1 MKRAQII
8 EYAVFLAIL
17 TFLHYAE
24 ARLGARAFALAFYF
38 AAIYNRRNVLI
49 LSPIFLVSSAI
60 VSPTLD
66 SLIISACPV
75 ALALI
80 LLFVLYKARVK
91 MRLSVMAAACA
102 LATLPRAFLE
112 THTPGEAV
120 ATAAGIVVTLAMF
133 FVFVSAGYLVLVK
146 RFRFPLTRGEVAS
159 LAACAAV
166 TGLGMGYA
174 RVGEFGFYYVVAV
187 YALFVAASAGRGAV
201 LFSGAALAAGVA
213 VSGGAEA
220 AVYTALYA
228 LTTSLFPADYAY
240 FGGVAGIALSAVMM
254 LTGVTEAHYLSL
266 VMPAAA
272 TVFAIATP
280 KKFKSY
286 VHSLATTDGAYSVTR
301 TVINRNRNA
310 LMVKLARLSEG
321 LSEMSGILA
330 DDSRV
335 DSLPNSS
342 EIAKE
347 VSERCCTDC
356 LNAKECRT
364 ALGGSSTEAVIGELT
379 ASAVYSGKASILDA
393 SPFLSSRCRK
403 LHGVI
408 AVTNEILSREKHAAE
423 LRAGA
428 DESRGLL
435 RDQLSSLAEILA
447 SLASEIGEPLVYD
460 HPKEKRL
467 KEELNRRLIS
477 ARDVYIY
484 GDDDLCMSVKE
495 EDAERAALAETV
507 NAVMERKM
515 CLADKTPTVNGL
527 INLTYEPMP
536 RYRVAYGDRVVAAG
550 GDGCGDKENV
560 VRLSRGKVM
569 IVLSDG
575 MGHDAPAARNSRYAV
590 SLIESFYKAGFE
602 HRTVLR
608 SVGGLLALRGKEEFN
623 AVDIAVI
630 DTFTGEVDI
639 IKQGARESFIVRKGE
654 VEVVE
659 CGSLPLGIVLGAE
672 PVTYSTRLQPGE
684 FLVMVTDGV
693 ADAIGREGLTE
704 LLSGLD
710 TVNPD
715 DVAEAVI
722 TDFTRLQG
730 DNPERDDGSVIAAR
744 IF

>member
-1 MKRAQII
+1 MKRAQIL

-17 TFLHYAE
+17 VFLHYAE
-24 ARLGARAFALAFYF
+24 ARLGVRAFALAFYF
-38 AAIYNRRNVLI
+38 AAVYNRRNVLI

-60 VSPTLD
+60 VSPTLA

-80 LLFVLYKARVK
+80 LLFVLYKARIK
-91 MRLSVMAAACA
+91 MRLGIMAAACA

-112 THTPGEAV
+112 TGSAREAV
-120 ATAAGIVVTLAMF
+120 VTAAGIAATLVMF
-133 FVFVSAGYLVLVK
+133 FVFVAAEYLVLVK
-146 RFRFPLTRGEVAS
+146 RFRFPLTRGETAA
-159 LAACAAV
+159 LAVCIALV
-166 TGLGMGYA
+166 GLGMGYA
-174 RVGEFGFYYVVAV
+174 GTGDIEFYYVVAV
-187 YALFVAASAGRGAV
+187 YLIFITASASRGAALFA
-201 LFSGAALAAGVA
+201 GAALAAGVA

-220 AVYTALYA
+220 ALYTALYA
-228 LTTSLFPADYAY
+228 LFTSLFPADYAY
-240 FGGVAGIALSAVMM
+240 FGGVAGIAASAALM
-254 LTGVTEAHYLSL
+254 LADVTEPRYLL
-266 VMPAAA
+266 LAMPAAA
-272 TVFAIATP
+272 TVLAIATP
-280 KKFKSY
+280 KKLKAF
-286 VHSLATTDGAYSVTR
+286 VHSLAVTDGAYSVTR

-310 LMVKLARLSEG
+310 LALKLDRLGEG
-321 LSEMSGILA
+321 LNEMSGILS
-330 DDSRV
+330 DDSRADGLP
-335 DSLPNSS
+335 DSD

-347 VSERCCTDC
+347 VTERCCKEC
-356 LNAKECRT
+356 LNAHECRT
-364 ALGGSSTEAVIGELT
+364 ALGGNSTESVIGELT

-408 AVTNEILSREKHAAE
+408 AVTNEILAREKRAAD

-428 DESRGLL
+428 DESRKLL
-435 RDQLSSLAEILA
+435 RDQLGSLAEILI
-447 SLASEIGEPLVYD
+447 SLASEVGEPLVYD
-460 HPKEKRL
+460 NPREKRL

-477 ARDVYIY
+477 AREIYIY
-484 GDDDLCMSVKE
+484 GNGELSMCVKE
-495 EDAERAALAETV
+495 GYAERAALAETV
-507 NAVMERKM
+507 NAVMERRM
-515 CLADKTPTVNGL
+515 CLADKTPTVNGML
-527 INLTYEPMP
+527 NLTYEPMP

-550 GDGCGDKENV
+550 EDGCGDKENV
-560 VRLSRGKVM
+560 VRLSSGKVM

-602 HRTVLR
+602 HKTVLR

-630 DTFTGEVDI
+630 DTFTGDVDI

-672 PVTYSTRLQPGE
+672 PVTYSTRLTPGE

-693 ADAIGREGLTE
+693 IDAIGREGLTE
-704 LLSGLD
+704 LLSGLN

-722 TDFTRLQG
+722 GNFMRLRG
-730 DNPERDDGSVIAAR
+730 EDAERDDGSVIAAR